1 MWYVPQGE
9 DSQWMNFETGEW
21 EDIASAVDAAAGA
34 AGAAAA
40 PGGNEG
46 HIRYLTLMMSSA
58 IIGKGGSDTGELIVA
73 YPITSVHTVETSPE
87 SVNF

>member
-1 MWYVPQGE
+1 MWYVPRGVE
-9 DSQWMNFETGEW
+9 SPGMTFETGEW
-21 EDIASAVDAAAGA
+21 ENIALAVGNAG
-34 AGAAAA
+34 GAAAA
-40 PGGNEG
+40 VGDGRG